1 MRLDDLVED
10 EPAGPAFCAV
20 ADSYPQRTLVELSA
34 ANLAREIHRELKALD
49 PAPVVATLR
58 AVAADEVEALFAASQ
73 ATVDASAEAHDVA
86 RLRAELDEAQR
97 RLASRRQSEHEAA
110 SRQARGVAAAFAQRR
125 TALVARAATRRTAK
139 LRDAAAVLGAHN
151 AGSLCAKCGCLYR
164 TVLEPCEYGCNATC
178 GCDVS
183 RCRRC
188 GIFRCEDH
196 ALSHEAAC
204 RRTAARRCG
213 YNAHTDVLG
222 GCCGK
227 NRPGSKTCF
236 HCGRACCD
244 DCLVTCDG
252 NLDPMRDMPCTASWC
267 KACRAPG
274 TVVNRHCCGDS
285 SFYVLAT
292 NLRVRR
298 GIRF

>member
-1 MRLDDLVED
+1 MRLGDFVED
-10 EPAGPAFCAV
+10 EPAGPKFCAV
-20 ADSYPQRTLVELSA
+20 AESYPQKTLVERSA
-34 ANLAREIHRELKALD
+34 ASVAREIHRELEALD

-58 AVAADEVEALFAASQ
+58 AVASDEVDALFAASQ
-73 ATVDASAEAHDVA
+73 AAVDTSAEAHDVE

-97 RLASRRQSEHEAA
+97 RLASKRQSEHEAA
-110 SRQARGVAAAFAQRR
+110 SRQARRVATAFAQRR
-125 TALVARAATRRTAK
+125 TALVAHAATRRAAK
-139 LRDAAAVLGAHN
+139 LRDAAEVFRAHN
-151 AGSLCAKCGCLYR
+151 AGSLCQKCGCLYR
-164 TVLEPCEYGCNATC
+164 TVLQPCEYGCDATC

-183 RCRRC
+183 PCRRC
-188 GIFRCEDH
+188 GVFRCEDH
-196 ALSHEAAC
+196 ARSHEAVC
-204 RRTAARRCG
+204 RKTAARRCG

-227 NRPGSKTCF
+227 RPGSKTCF

-252 NLDPMRDMPCTASWC
+252 NLDPMRHMPCTASWC
-267 KACRAPG
+267 KACRAAG
-274 TVVNRHCCGDS
+274 TLVTRHCCGDS

-292 NLRVRR
+292 NLRVPR